1 MSSSLPSAD
10 VDVTMSLEWCRNL
23 PKAELHCHIGGCVR
37 ASTLEDLLPSATR
50 AEARLALESTT
61 LAGAFEIFKY
71 VHAAI
76 CTEAALARVVREAL
90 EDAAADGVEYIELR
104 STPRLLNGAGD
115 ASARAL
121 GIPLNIEQRDLPLHR
136 YVAVVGAAIVDAAKA
151 MPQLI
156 ARLLISLDRS
166 ASEDMQASC
175 ARVATAWNCE
185 NIFGLAPFPNSTS
198 RLVVGVDVSG
208 DPRKGDIRTLLSLL
222 DDLRNIG
229 LKISIH
235 LGEIKGADADA
246 ETAAVIKWKPDRIG
260 HLAIVESLGLAAL
273 STLGIDAPPVEVCPT
288 SNALTLNLDTLY
300 SHPTLGERISDTFTR
315 IAICTDD
322 PSIFKTSLSLEY
334 LRVAH
339 AFGLNC
345 TDISKLSAASFDYA
359 FAEPTIMA
367 AVKSRAMDRIV
378 VVGGEIECSKNT
390 MDSSQ
395 NGATVLE
402 LVVDL

>member
-1 MSSSLPSAD
+1 MSSFFPSSTAGATSLL
-10 VDVTMSLEWCRNL
+10 SLEWCRSL

-37 ASTLEDLLPSATR
+37 TSTLEELLPIDTR
-50 AEARLALESTT
+50 AAARLALESTT
-61 LAGAFEIFKY
+61 LAGAFDIFKY
-71 VHAAI
+71 VHVAI

-104 STPRLLNGAGD
+104 STPRPLNGVGD

-121 GIPLNIEQRDLPLHR
+121 EIPSLMGIEQQDLPLHR

-151 MPQLI
+151 MPHLI
-156 ARLLISLDRS
+156 CRLLISLDRS
-166 ASEDMQASC
+166 ASGDMQASC
-175 ARVATAWNCE
+175 ARVATVWNCE
-185 NIFGLAPFPNSTS
+185 NIFGLAPFPSATS

-208 DPRKGDIRTLLSLL
+208 DPRKGDIRTLLSTL
-222 DDLRNIG
+222 DDLRNRG

-235 LGEIKGADADA
+235 LGEIKGEVADA

-260 HLAIVESLGLAAL
+260 HLAIVETLGLAAL

-288 SNALTLNLDTLY
+288 SNALTLSLDTLD
-300 SHPTLGERISDTFTR
+300 SHPTLGERIFDTFSR

-345 TDISKLSAASFDYA
+345 KDISKLSAASFDFA

-367 AVKSRAMDRIV
+367 IVKSRAIDRIV
-378 VVGGEIECSKNT
+378 VGIECTKKIDSNDSKN
-390 MDSSQ
+390 
-395 NGATVLE
+395 GVLE
-402 LVVDL
+402 LVV